1 MMKKC
6 KTVERKKLKPVL
18 REVSHGGETY
28 IKTATE
34 LLINSY
40 TTILQNKVHL
50 EAFFHM
56 HYHNMLNTVKGCSFT
71 FHSNHY
77 GSQEGR
83 FFNKM
88 HFSAMSFVTITE
100 LHKYV

>member
-1 MMKKC
+1 MKKC
-6 KTVERKKLKPVL
+6 KTVEPKKSKPVI
-18 REVSHGGETY
+18 SGGETY
-28 IKTATE
+28 IKTAPE
-34 LLINSY
+34 LLINAY

-56 HYHNMLNTVKGCSFT
+56 YYHNTLNAVKGCSFT
-71 FHSNHY
+71 FHSKHY
-77 GSQEGR
+77 GSQEGH